1 MSTQYPGYAQQ
12 PVPPSYP
19 VPSASKRGTGALRGL
34 AALTTTLCIALIIL
48 CFTPVL
54 ALGEDN
60 ASIFGLAH
68 PGGVWLPVI
77 LYGVGLVLALLAGV
91 LGLFITGR
99 AAQAFSWLAPLG
111 GAITLGGLA
120 ALSLDSS
127 VSELRE
133 FGAQYTVLFWVTG
146 ALALVLALVGI
157 TQGVAAGPAAKKS
170 ARPAYPGYPGYP
182 AAQPYGQGYPAQGY
196 PNQGAPMQGY
206 PQGYGQGYPGQAQY
220 QGQQPYAQQ
229 YRQPY
234 GQNYG
239 QQAYAQQG
247 YPQGSGQPQAQAQ
260 QTASSQSAPQSG
272 PSAQSPESES
282 PQN

>member
-127 VSELRE
+127 VSALRE

-157 TQGVAAGPAAKKS
+157 TQGVAAGTAAKKS

-182 AAQPYGQGYPAQGY
+182 AAQP
-196 PNQGAPMQGY
+196 
-206 PQGYGQGYPGQAQY
+206 YGQGYPGQAQY